1 MTGLRTPFQGRLL
14 RDVAEDVLKWAKV
27 SLMLMLIVLL
37 IFLSGSLELDQDSS
51 IYTILQDGLDRR
63 RLNESNFLD
72 PLMEVVRT
80 GI

>member
-37 IFLSGSLELDQDSS
+37 IFLSESLELDQDSS